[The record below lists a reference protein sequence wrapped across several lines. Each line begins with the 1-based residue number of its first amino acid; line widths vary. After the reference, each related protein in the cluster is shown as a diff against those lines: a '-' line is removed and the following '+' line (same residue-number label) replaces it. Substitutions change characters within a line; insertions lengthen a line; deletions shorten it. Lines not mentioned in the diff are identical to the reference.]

1 MHSVDVHRT
10 PRPVAALT
18 AEYPPGFVDPLHSHE
33 RAQLLY
39 ASHGLM
45 SVVTPSGSYL
55 VPPQRALWLPGGA
68 EHEVCCH
75 GAVSLRT
82 LYIDADQYPELP
94 DRCCVLEISDLLR
107 SLILEAMRL
116 DAEYDA
122 SGRDGRVIRL
132 IVDEIGRIGTEPLNV
147 PMPRDIR
154 LTRVCRA
161 ILLDPA
167 SSLDLD
173 HWAKLAGM
181 GRRTFTRQFRRE
193 TGLSLAAWRQQVRL
207 VEALTML
214 AEGKPITTVAF
225 DVGYES
231 PSAFTAM
238 FHRVL
243 GMAPSQYFEK
253 RPC

>member
-1 MHSVDVHRT
+1 MQSVDVLHT
-10 PRPVAALT
+10 PRPVAALI
-18 AEYPPGFVDPLHSHE
+18 AEYPAGFVDPLHSHE

-39 ASHGLM
+39 ASQGLM
-45 SVVTPSGSYL
+45 SVVTPEGSYL
-55 VPPQRALWLPGGA
+55 VPPQRGLWLPSGA
-68 EHEVCCH
+68 EHEVACH

-82 LYIDADQYPELP
+82 LYIDAGQYPELP
-94 DRCCVLEISDLLR
+94 DRCCVLEVTDLLR
-107 SLILEAMRL
+107 SLILEAMRVE
-116 DAEYDA
+116 AEYDT

-132 IVDEIGRIGTEPLNV
+132 IVDEIGRIGAEPLNV
-147 PMPRDIR
+147 PMPRDPR

-173 HWAKLAGM
+173 HWANIAGM

-207 VEALTML
+207 LEALTML

-243 GMAPSQYFEK
+243 GMAPSQYFE
-253 RPC
+253 RRAC